1 EMYELLELARLAAH
15 DSGERINAPL
25 LCYLVG
31 LARGR
36 GGAELSALVDATVGK
51 RPGRVRHVPELTDR
65 TAVVTGASSGIG
77 AQTARALASAGARL
91 ALGAR
96 RTARLREPVQ
106 GRTGEGDA
114 SAT

>member
-1 EMYELLELARLAAH
+1 MDEWLLEARDRLAEAAGQTPESLELSQAEIDDLLELARVAAH

-51 RPGRVRHVPELTDR
+51 
-65 TAVVTGASSGIG
+65 
-77 AQTARALASAGARL
+77 
-91 ALGAR
+91 
-96 RTARLREPVQ
+96 
-106 GRTGEGDA
+106 
-114 SAT
+114 